1 MPLIVVLVLV
11 VLGITATFVTF
22 VIERHR
28 SGGHLEASMRD
39 FAATQAAFSHIAR
52 VADLAA

>member
-1 MPLIVVLVLV
+1 MPVLVVLVLLV
-11 VLGITATFVTF
+11 IGIAATF

-28 SGGHLEASMRD
+28 SGDELEASMRD
-39 FAATQAAFSHIAR
+39 FAATQTAFSHVSR